1 MPLDISSRDQNVRIE
16 FMAFDYRA
24 AIDNKDPTIW
34 FEFFV
39 QYSDKKTS
47 EVTTMDCT
55 VHCIDGFFFNGFMDI
70 EQDRV
75 DPAASLI
82 IKGYASSVDK
92 FALSKVS
99 CVIS

>member
-34 FEFFV
+34 FDMFV
-39 QYSDKKTS
+39 HYSDKTNSKTS
-47 EVTTMDCT
+47 TMDCT
-55 VHCIDGFFFNGFMDI
+55 IHCIDGFLFNAFIDI

-75 DPAASLI
+75 DHAASLI

-92 FALSKVS
+92 FSLSKVS
-99 CVIS
+99 CSIS